1 MKFVKG
7 MMLGTIISA
16 GMIIM
21 YNENST
27 NGKNKMIKKGKKM
40 AKKIGII

>member
-7 MMLGTIISA
+7 MLLGGMLATGA
-16 GMIIM
+16 YMM
-21 YNENST
+21 YNEGMMNP
-27 NGKNKMIKKGKKM
+27 KKIMRKGKKM